1 MNNYKL
7 TSYIKRPEIKKVIE
21 ESLYWE
27 LIEEIPNEERL
38 TIIDTDNLKNISKSE
53 FDEKFSRQ
61 TTFVISHLTDEENIE
76 LIKDYHLFHL
86 VGFNPERCCEE
97 IHSNIQKIKNH
108 KWWGLDSYL
117 ESSSTIKIHNLSDSK
132 FSQQIVKETLDHLDF
147 SEYFSSPTQYL
158 QVIADELISNS
169 LYKGPSKKRS
179 ELGYP
184 DQDRKSPAFLK
195 GAELVQVTFGMDSQC
210 VALSVQDSFG
220 TLSFETLINS
230 LERSFREKTVMDKK
244 DGAGL
249 GLYMTYLHGSQFIVN
264 LRPHFR
270 TEVISIIEKNKR
282 YKTYKQRVRS
292 FHFYEEVVK

>member
-1 MNNYKL
+1 MIKYKL
-7 TSYIKRPEIKKVIE
+7 TSCLEDQEIKSTIQ
-21 ESLYWE
+21 SSQFWE
-27 LIEEIPNEERL
+27 LIEGMPSEDKLFIV
-38 TIIDTDNLKNISKSE
+38 DTDSLTKLSAEE
-53 FDEKFSRQ
+53 FENKFLRPN
-61 TTFVISHLTDEENIE
+61 TFVISKLSDEENIG
-76 LIKDYHLFHL
+76 LIIKYKIHHL

-97 IHSNIQKIKNH
+97 INANIQKILK
-108 KWWGLDSYL
+108 KKFWGLEPYMKD
-117 ESSSTIKIHNLSDSK
+117 ESTIKVHNLSDSK
-132 FSQQIVKETLDHLDF
+132 FTQQIVKETLDHLDF

-169 LYKGPSKKRS
+169 LYKGPTKKRM
-179 ELGYP
+179 EQGH
-184 DQDRKSPAFLK
+184 DAQDRKSPAFLK

-220 TLSFETLINS
+220 TLSFDTLVGS
-230 LERSFREKTVMDKK
+230 LERSFREKTAMDKK

-264 LRPHFR
+264 LRPQFR

-292 FHFYEEVVK
+292 FHFYEEVTK

>member
-1 MNNYKL
+1 MNKYKL
-7 TSYIKRPEIKKVIE
+7 TGHIQNEEIKKVIH
-21 ESLYWE
+21 ESSYWE
-27 LIEEIPNEERL
+27 LIEEIPNQEKL
-38 TIIDTDNLKNISKSE
+38 SVIDTEYLNKYSPEEFKETFHLPSTFIISSL
-53 FDEKFSRQ
+53 S
-61 TTFVISHLTDEENIE
+61 DEENID
-76 LIKDYHLFHL
+76 LIKKYTIHHL
-86 VGFNPERCCEE
+86 VGFNPERCCDE
-97 IHSNIQKIKNH
+97 INDNIYKIQNK
-108 KWWGLDSYL
+108 KYWGLDLYL
-117 ESSSTIKIHNLSDSK
+117 EDDSTIKIHNLSDSK
-132 FSQQIVKETLDHLDF
+132 FTHQMVKETLDHLDF
-147 SEYFSSPTQYL
+147 SEYFSSPIEYL
-158 QVIADELISNS
+158 KVIADELISNS

-179 ELGYP
+179 EQGHA

-210 VALSVQDSFG
+210 VGLSVQDSFG
-220 TLSFETLINS
+220 SLSFETLVNS

-249 GLYMTYLHGSQFIVN
+249 GLYMAFLHGSQFIVN